1 MLPACHSRPALPA
14 QCPFV
19 QGRLRQGR
27 PCPRPIAMLVVA
39 LLAIPVPIGAETHGT
54 RLAVNDL
61 FGTDPH
67 GRTPDDLAWRP
78 GSSELLYTWD
88 DGSGEA
94 IWLHQAE
101 SGEAR
106 RVGSVDAMSQRAGG
120 RIEILGFDPT
130 GRQILLGARG
140 DLFTYTLGDGDLV
153 RLTESPGKEEGAAFS
168 KSGHLLAFSR
178 DSELHVLD
186 LESRE
191 ERQLSFDGEPDVVFN
206 GITDWVYWEEIW
218 GRESTGFWWSDDG
231 CKIAYYHIDDSDV
244 AIYPLVD
251 TNPVHPVIDHQRYP
265 KSGDPLP
272 KVEIRVVDLTSG
284 ETLRLDTHPEDEE
297 TYLARVH
304 WHPDNRRLV
313 VERLNREQTVL
324 DLLLCDVADGACT
337 PIHTEEHTTWVNL
350 GNEFTWLA
358 GGGFLWSTERDGWK
372 ALEHRA
378 DDGSLVRRLTPEGWA
393 ITSLDTVIDKTVID
407 KTVID
412 NTVIEA
418 SGDEPG
424 SFVVTAHSTG
434 TLGAAERH
442 VFAGSLDGS
451 EFRRLT
457 ETSGWH
463 TAVASPSGYWVETWS
478 DADTPPR
485 KQIRDLAGETTFP
498 LPYVAPPYDPE
509 SLPRWRLFT
518 IPGPDGSRLPAQLL
532 EPAGFHPADAETGRR
547 YPVIMYH
554 YGGPGSQVVANR
566 WPGGRLRA
574 LWHKVLASQGY
585 AIFSVDNQAS
595 TFFGKAGED
604 LLHRRFGEV
613 ELAGQLAGVDYL
625 KSQPWVDPDR
635 IGLWGWSGGGSHTL
649 YSLFRSPGT
658 WAAGISGAPVT
669 DWRYYDA
676 IWMER
681 YLDHPRDNIDGYQQ
695 SAPIV
700 HAGGLEDPLLLIHGT
715 ADNNVH
721 PQNSINLVRRLIDHG
736 KQIDLQLYPG
746 QRHSLQTFDRASQ
759 RHLFDR
765 MTQFFDRWLQ
775 DGGGD

>member
-1 MLPACHSRPALPA
+1 MLFACHSQPARPGLLVRR
-14 QCPFV
+14 PFV
-19 QGRLRQGR
+19 RRRSVGHPDSWGIL
-27 PCPRPIAMLVVA
+27 PIVLAVIGLLVSMA
-39 LLAIPVPIGAETHGT
+39 PGLAEVHGT

-67 GRTPDDLAWRP
+67 GRSPDDLMWRP
-78 GSSELLYTWD
+78 GTSELLYTWN

-94 IWLHQAE
+94 IWLHPAE
-101 SGEAR
+101 GGEAR

-130 GRQILLGARG
+130 GRQLLLIARG
-140 DLFTYTLGDGDLV
+140 DLFAYTLGDGDLV

-168 KSGHLLAFSR
+168 SSGHLLAFSR

-186 LESRE
+186 VESRE
-191 ERQLSFDGEPDVVFN
+191 ERQLSHDGEPDVVFN

-218 GRESTGFWWSDDG
+218 GRESTGFWWSDDA
-231 CKIAYYHIDDSDV
+231 CKIAYYHIDDREVS
-244 AIYPLVD
+244 IYPLVD

-265 KSGDPLP
+265 KSGDALP

-284 ETLRLDTHPEDEE
+284 ETLRLDTHPTDEE

-304 WHPDNRRLV
+304 WHPDNQRLA

-324 DLLLCDVADGACT
+324 DVLLCDVADGACT

-350 GNEFTWLA
+350 GNEFTWLSN
-358 GGGFLWSTERDGWK
+358 GGFLWSTERDGWK
-372 ALEHRA
+372 SLEHRA
-378 DDGSLVRRLTPEGWA
+378 EDGSLVRRLTPEGWA
-393 ITSLDTVIDKTVID
+393 MTSLDTVI
-407 KTVID
+407 
-412 NTVIEA
+412 EA
-418 SGDEPG
+418 TEDDPG
-424 SFVVTAHSTG
+424 RFVVTAHSTEV
-434 TLGAAERH
+434 LGAAERH
-442 VFAGSLDGS
+442 VFEGTLDGS

-457 ETSGWH
+457 ETPGWH

-485 KQIRDLAGETTFP
+485 KQIRSLASEEPTP

-532 EPAGFHPADAETGRR
+532 EPAGFHPADADTGRR

-554 YGGPGSQVVANR
+554 YGGPGSQVVADR

-585 AIFSVDNQAS
+585 AVFSVDNQAS

-625 KSQPWVDPDR
+625 ESQGWVDPDR

-681 YLDHPRDNIDGYQQ
+681 YLDHPADNIDGYQQ

-700 HAGGLEDPLLLIHGT
+700 HAGGLEDPLLLIHGS

-736 KQIDLQLYPG
+736 KQIDFQLYPG

-775 DGGGD
+775 PGEDSP